1 MAPIRRLPEAAE
13 NEQGGG
19 WPPGVAAKHG
29 AHPDRL
35 PPHKPPVAVC
45 TAAGSVP
52 LQLRVLVLHTR
63 IASFAVIPMTRDL
76 PSEVY

>member
-1 MAPIRRLPEAAE
+1 MAPTQQLPEAAE

-19 WPPGVAAKHG
+19 WPPGVAAKSG
-29 AHPDRL
+29 ARPGGL
-35 PPHKPPVAVC
+35 PPHKPPAAVC
-45 TAAGSVP
+45 TAVGSVP
-52 LQLRVLVLHTR
+52 LRVQVLVLHAH